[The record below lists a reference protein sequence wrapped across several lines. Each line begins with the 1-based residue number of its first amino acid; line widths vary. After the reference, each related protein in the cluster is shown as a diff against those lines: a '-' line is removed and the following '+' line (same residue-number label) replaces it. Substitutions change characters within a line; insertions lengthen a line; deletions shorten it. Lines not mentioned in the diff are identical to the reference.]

1 VALLALVAAGAI
13 VLAVVRPGAEPQP
26 TRQELDEAA
35 VAACEVFEPAA
46 AGVISGELQGEPLF
60 RVLQDTFNQAR
71 LSETE
76 GFADRVFRLNS
87 AAINGDSQAVRQGVL
102 ALQLTC
108 QQRRG

>member
-1 VALLALVAAGAI
+1 MLVLVLVAGAAV
-13 VLAVVRPGAEPQP
+13 VLAVVRPGADPQP

-46 AGVISGELQGEPLF
+46 EQVRAGELEGRPLY
-60 RVLQDTFNQAR
+60 RVLQDTYNRAQRSQTPGFFEQV
-71 LSETE
+71 TE
-76 GFADRVFRLNS
+76 LNN
-87 AAINGDSQAVRQGVL
+87 AAINGDDQTLRQGVL